1 MKLWDLSVQKWY
13 LSPKASL
20 MVPLNAKLAKERKL
34 LPQIQYLSV
43 VTALLLMLNTVLL
56 TLIAVSRLNLMKEF
70 ITTMFMHTL
79 RLQLVM
85 NLKPSL
91 QVVPIISMT
100 RLPQPPPK
108 VEVSPLNSSNMPPV
122 ERGQLNFMRMVQI
135 LTPIIMEPHLL
146 MLKPQ

>member
-1 MKLWDLSVQKWY
+1 
-13 LSPKASL
+13 

-56 TLIAVSRLNLMKEF
+56 TLIAVYRLNLMKEF

-79 RLQLVM
+79 RLQMVM
-85 NLKPSL
+85 NLKRSL
-91 QVVPIISMT
+91 QVDPIISMT

-108 VEVSPLNSSNMPPV
+108 VEISPLNSPNMLPV
-122 ERGQLNFMRMVQI
+122 ELGQLNFMRMVQV